1 MKILRGGDG
10 DEDAEEED
18 IEHAVDVYGWTVG
31 EFVTVHE
38 LVKKLDLEWSE
49 DTLIFE
55 TPVRFKTIVKLL
67 DTKHYGLPQTR
78 SRGYMCVW
86 QPDRIFD
93 GSHLP
98 GAPAPKESEID
109 IGELWLEM
117 MEHVQEDPEYAL
129 TAFLPPDTAPH
140 SVRFREV
147 LRGDVAKKTAR
158 DQAAKNGYFEGASK
172 VRLLAWFR
180 AMATW
185 RHAARTLSLSHTH
198 TLSLSPP
205 SPSRCLSLSLVYESL
220 AIYLSSLIFSNLS
233 FVFLNTTHAQH
244 TRIISHR
251 IAAEQIPSAGVVRTS
266 KEKRRCLR
274 S

>member
-172 VRLLAWFR
+172 VRLLVWFR

-198 TLSLSPP
+198 S
-205 SPSRCLSLSLVYESL
+205 LSLSLRLRLVVSRSRSFTNL
-220 AIYLSSLIFSNLS
+220 WQSIFPLSSSPTFLS
-233 FVFLNTTHAQH
+233 Y
-244 TRIISHR
+244 S
-251 IAAEQIPSAGVVRTS
+251 
-266 KEKRRCLR
+266 
-274 S
+274 